1 MSTRKYFA
9 IVTDVGQ
16 SKIAQAVAG
25 GQKLNITTFLV
36 GDSNGEY
43 YIPTSDM
50 TAIKNEV
57 WRGTISEADVV
68 QDAQKLLRITTV
80 IPAEVSGFIVREIGL
95 LDETGELVAIGNA
108 PDLPKVRLEDGAS
121 TELKLTMRL
130 AVKNTEA
137 LSFTIDPHTVIMTKD
152 MLDTHNVD
160 SNAHS
165 ELFEGK
171 ADKAHTHNYAGSSS
185 AGGSA
190 ISAVKLEN
198 ARTISLSNDV
208 TGSITFDGS
217 ANKSITATLKNSGV
231 AAGTYGALDLVTK
244 NNGTV
249 WVSNNVGLHSTSA
262 ISTWT
267 AKQACKISF
276 RWKVSSESAGCDYL
290 NITAAGTQILA
301 NTGGST
307 EQTGTLTATLAA
319 NQTIVFT
326 YRKDGSVNN
335 GIDRAE
341 ISEIKYGAGTADP
354 STVIYENNVESYF
367 TIENDIYGFYPAIPI
382 PSVTVDVKGRVTK
395 AQTVYVT
402 PVIKSIISA
411 ITKSYIDS
419 IMIGAGTGGNNTA
432 LGVYTLYSN
441 TTGSYNTANGY
452 HALSSNTTGGF
463 NTANGFQALK
473 NNTTGSSNTAIG
485 VYALYSNTTGECNTA
500 NGFQALYLNITG
512 KRNTAL
518 GYYALCRNTT
528 GSNNTAIGY
537 CALYYNTTNENTA
550 VGYYALYSNTT
561 GLQNTAIGN
570 MVLYENTIGNHNT
583 AIGSSVLVSNTTG
596 SQNTAIGYD
605 ALRNNAT
612 GNNNTAIGYY
622 ALYYNTASNNIA
634 IGYYALFSN
643 TTGGYNTALGYQ
655 ALKSNTTGYGNTSIG
670 YNALLNNTTATYNT
684 AIGLNALNSNTTGG
698 SNTAIGDNALALNT
712 TAKYNTA
719 VGSGAMNNNTTGEG
733 NTAVG
738 QYTLTPNK
746 TGNYNTAIGSKALSA
761 SGNTSN
767 SYNTALGYNAGLN
780 LSSNSGSNTAIG
792 FDALAHEGQNC
803 YGNVAVGYKALGNK
817 YNISSGNVYN
827 NTVSYNTAVG
837 YNALGD
843 LISYTNCTGLGY
855 GSAVTGSN
863 QVQLGNTSVTVYAQK
878 ALVVRSDARDKLDI
892 EDSPLGLDFI
902 MKLRPRKYRMNSRE
916 AYFEQGKERDFTAT
930 NDGSKAGKRPHYGLV
945 AQEVK
950 EVMNELNVDFAGYL
964 DSKVDGGEDVLSL
977 GYAEFIAPMI
987 KAIQQQQQIIEQLQK
1002 EIELLKG

>member
-1 MSTRKYFA
+1 MKGGNVMSTRKYFA
-9 IVTDVGQ
+9 IMTDVGQ

-36 GDSNGEY
+36 GDGNGEY

-68 QDAQKLLRITTV
+68 QDAQKLLRITTT
-80 IPAEVSGFIVREIGL
+80 IPAEVSGFIVREVGL

-165 ELFEGK
+165 ELLEGK

-249 WVSNNVGLHSTSA
+249 WVSNNVGLHGTSA

-367 TIENDIYGFYPAIPI
+367 TIENDTYGFYPAIPI
-382 PSVTVDVKGRVTK
+382 PSVTVDAKGRVTK
-395 AQTVYVT
+395 AQTIYVT
-402 PVIKSIISA
+402 PAIKSIIST

-432 LGVYTLYSN
+432 LGVGSLNKN
-441 TTGSYNTANGY
+441 TTGNYNTANGVY
-452 HALSSNTTGGF
+452 ALSNNTTGNYNTANGNCALNNNTTGGD
-463 NTANGFQALK
+463 NTANGVYALY
-473 NNTTGSSNTAIG
+473 NNTTGNNNTANGRQALYSNTIGSSNTANGCYALSDNTTGYSNTANG
-485 VYALYSNTTGECNTA
+485 VYALYNNTAGNNNTA
-500 NGFQALYLNITG
+500 NGYGAL
-512 KRNTAL
+512 RN
-518 GYYALCRNTT
+518 NTT
-528 GSNNTAIGY
+528 GTNNTAIGHY
-537 CALYYNTTNENTA
+537 ALYYNVTSENTA
-550 VGYYALYSNTT
+550 VGYYALS
-561 GLQNTAIGN
+561 
-570 MVLYENTIGNHNT
+570 
-583 AIGSSVLVSNTTG
+583 
-596 SQNTAIGYD
+596 
-605 ALRNNAT
+605 
-612 GNNNTAIGYY
+612 
-622 ALYYNTASNNIA
+622 
-634 IGYYALFSN
+634 SN
-643 TTGGYNTALGYQ
+643 TTGGYNTALGFQ

-746 TGNYNTAIGSKALSA
+746 TGNYNTAIGSRALSA

-916 AYFEQGKERDFTAT
+916 AYFEEGKERDFTAT

-987 KAIQQQQQIIEQLQK
+987 KAIQQQQQIIEKLQK
-1002 EIELLKG
+1002 EIEVLKG

>member
-1 MSTRKYFA
+1 MMSTKKYFA
-9 IVTDVGQ
+9 IITDVGQ
-16 SKIAQAVAG
+16 SKIAEAVAG

-36 GDSNGEY
+36 GDGNGEY
-43 YIPTSDM
+43 YVPTSDM

-57 WRGTISEADVV
+57 WRGTISKADVV
-68 QDAQKLLRITTV
+68 QDAQKILRITTV
-80 IPAEVSGFIVREIGL
+80 IPAEVSGFIVREVGL
-95 LDETGELVAIGNA
+95 LDETGELVAIGNT

-160 SNAHS
+160 DNAHN

-171 ADKAHTHNYAGSSS
+171 ADKTGNIATAT
-185 AGGSA
+185 
-190 ISAVKLEN
+190 KLQT

-217 ANKSITATLKNSGV
+217 ANKTITATLKNSGV
-231 AAGTYGALDLVTK
+231 TAGTYGALDLVTK
-244 NNGTV
+244 NSGTV
-249 WVSNNVGLHSTSA
+249 WVSNNVGLHGTSA
-262 ISTWT
+262 ITTWK
-267 AKQACKISF
+267 AKQACKVSF
-276 RWKVSSESAGCDYL
+276 RWRVSSESVSCDYL
-290 NITAAGTQILA
+290 NITVAGTQILA
-301 NTGGST
+301 NTGGPT
-307 EQTGTLTATLAA
+307 EQTGTLTVELAA
-319 NQTIVFT
+319 NQTIIFT

-335 GIDRAE
+335 GADRAE
-341 ISEIKYGAGTADP
+341 ISEMKYGAGTAEP
-354 STVIYENNVESYF
+354 STVIYENNVDSYF
-367 TIENDIYGFYPAIPI
+367 EITNDKYGFYPAMPVPLFI
-382 PSVTVDVKGRVTK
+382 VDAKGRVTK
-395 AQTVYVT
+395 AQTVYVS
-402 PVIKSIISA
+402 PF
-411 ITKSYIDS
+411 ITKYYVNS
-419 IMIGAGTGGNNTA
+419 IMKGNGTGDNNTA
-432 LGVYTLYSN
+432 LGIYALYSN
-441 TTGSYNTANGY
+441 TIGHSNTANGY
-452 HALSSNTTGGF
+452 CALYSNTIGYQ
-463 NTANGFQALK
+463 NTANGHF
-473 NNTTGSSNTAIG
+473 
-485 VYALYSNTTGECNTA
+485 ALYSNTTGNNNTA
-500 NGFQALYLNITG
+500 NGHFAL
-512 KRNTAL
+512 RS
-518 GYYALCRNTT
+518 NTT
-528 GSNNTAIGY
+528 GSNNTANGY
-537 CALYYNTTNENTA
+537 CALRSNTTGSNNTA
-550 VGYYALYSNTT
+550 NGYYALYSNT
-561 GLQNTAIGN
+561 
-570 MVLYENTIGNHNT
+570 
-583 AIGSSVLVSNTTG
+583 
-596 SQNTAIGYD
+596 
-605 ALRNNAT
+605 
-612 GNNNTAIGYY
+612 
-622 ALYYNTASNNIA
+622 ASDNIA

-670 YNALLNNTTATYNT
+670 YNALLNNTTARYNT

-712 TAKYNTA
+712 TAVCNTA
-719 VGSGAMNNNTTGEG
+719 VGGAAMNNNTTGGG

-738 QYTLTPNK
+738 QYTLTTNK

-792 FDALAHEGQNC
+792 FDALAHEGQDC

-855 GSAVTGSN
+855 SSAVTGSN
-863 QVQLGNTSVTVYAQK
+863 QIQLGNTSVTVYAQK

-892 EDSPLGLDFI
+892 EDSPLGLNFI

-950 EVMNELNVDFAGYL
+950 EVMNDLGVDFAGYL
-964 DSKVDGGEDVLSL
+964 DSKIDGGEDVLSL

-987 KAIQQQQQIIEQLQK
+987 KAIQQQQHMIEQLQK

>member
-1 MSTRKYFA
+1 MMSTKKYFA
-9 IVTDVGQ
+9 IITDVGQ
-16 SKIAQAVAG
+16 SKIAEAVAG
-25 GQKLNITTFLV
+25 GQKLNVTTFLV
-36 GDSNGEY
+36 GDGNGEY
-43 YIPTSDM
+43 YVPTSDM

-57 WRGTISEADVV
+57 WRGTISKADVV
-68 QDAQKLLRITTV
+68 QDAQKILRITTV
-80 IPAEVSGFIVREIGL
+80 IPAEVSGFIVREIAL
-95 LDETGELVAIGNA
+95 LDETEELVAIGNT

-160 SNAHS
+160 SNAHN

-171 ADKAHTHNYAGSSS
+171 ADKTGNIATAT
-185 AGGSA
+185 
-190 ISAVKLEN
+190 KLQT

-217 ANKSITATLKNSGV
+217 ANKTITATLKNSGV
-231 AAGTYGALDLVTK
+231 TAGTYGALDLVTK
-244 NNGTV
+244 NSGTV
-249 WVSNNVGLHSTSA
+249 WVSNNVGLHGTSA
-262 ISTWT
+262 ITTWK
-267 AKQACKISF
+267 AKQACKVSF
-276 RWKVSSESAGCDYL
+276 RWRVSSESVSCDYL
-290 NITAAGTQILA
+290 NITVAGTQILA
-301 NTGGST
+301 NTGGPT
-307 EQTGTLTATLAA
+307 EQTGTLTVELAA
-319 NQTIVFT
+319 NQTIIFT

-335 GIDRAE
+335 GADRAE
-341 ISEIKYGAGTADP
+341 ISEMKYGAGTAEP
-354 STVIYENNVESYF
+354 STVIYENNVDSYF
-367 TIENDIYGFYPAIPI
+367 EITNDKYGFYPAMPVPLFI
-382 PSVTVDVKGRVTK
+382 VDAKGRVTK
-395 AQTVYVT
+395 AQTVYVS
-402 PVIKSIISA
+402 PF
-411 ITKSYIDS
+411 ITKYYVNS
-419 IMIGAGTGGNNTA
+419 IMKGNGTGDNNTA
-432 LGVYTLYSN
+432 LG
-441 TTGSYNTANGY
+441 
-452 HALSSNTTGGF
+452 
-463 NTANGFQALK
+463 
-473 NNTTGSSNTAIG
+473 I
-485 VYALYSNTTGECNTA
+485 YALYSNTTGSNNTA
-500 NGFQALYLNITG
+500 NGTCALCSNTTG
-512 KRNTAL
+512 NNNTAN
-518 GYYALCRNTT
+518 GYCTLRSNTTGGQNTANGHCALFSNTT
-528 GSNNTAIGY
+528 GSNNTANGY
-537 CALYYNTTNENTA
+537 F
-550 VGYYALYSNTT
+550 ALYSNTT
-561 GLQNTAIGN
+561 GSNNTANGYCA
-570 MVLYENTIGNHNT
+570 LR
-583 AIGSSVLVSNTTG
+583 SNTTG
-596 SQNTAIGYD
+596 S
-605 ALRNNAT
+605 
-612 GNNNTAIGYY
+612 NNTANGYY
-622 ALYYNTASNNIA
+622 ALYFNTASDNIA

-655 ALKSNTTGYGNTSIG
+655 ALKSNTTGYGNTAIG
-670 YNALLNNTTATYNT
+670 YNTLLNNTTARYNT
-684 AIGLNALNSNTTGG
+684 AIGLNALNSNTTGA

-712 TAKYNTA
+712 TAACNTA
-719 VGSGAMNNNTTGEG
+719 VGGAAMNNNTTGTG

-738 QYTLTPNK
+738 QYTLTTNK
-746 TGNYNTAIGSKALSA
+746 TGNYNTAIGSRALSA

-792 FDALAHEGQNC
+792 FDALAHEGQDC

-855 GSAVTGSN
+855 SSAVTGSN
-863 QVQLGNTSVTVYAQK
+863 QIQLGNTSVTVYAQK

-892 EDSPLGLDFI
+892 EDSPLGLNFI

-916 AYFEQGKERDFTAT
+916 AYFEEDKERDFTAT

-964 DSKVDGGEDVLSL
+964 DSKIDGGEDVLSL

-987 KAIQQQQQIIEQLQK
+987 KAIQQQQHMIEQLQK

>member
-1 MSTRKYFA
+1 MMSTKKYFA
-9 IVTDVGQ
+9 IITDVGQ
-16 SKIAQAVAG
+16 SKIAEAVAG

-36 GDSNGEY
+36 GDGNGEY
-43 YIPTSDM
+43 YVPTSDM

-57 WRGTISEADVV
+57 WRGTISKADVV
-68 QDAQKLLRITTV
+68 QDAQKILRITTV
-80 IPAEVSGFIVREIGL
+80 IPAEVSGFIVREVGL
-95 LDETGELVAIGNA
+95 LDETGELVAIGNT

-160 SNAHS
+160 DNAHN

-171 ADKAHTHNYAGSSS
+171 ADKTGNIATAT
-185 AGGSA
+185 
-190 ISAVKLEN
+190 KLQT

-217 ANKSITATLKNSGV
+217 ANKTITATLKNSGV
-231 AAGTYGALDLVTK
+231 TAGTYGALDLVTK
-244 NNGTV
+244 NSGTV
-249 WVSNNVGLHSTSA
+249 WVSNNVGLHGTSA
-262 ISTWT
+262 ITTWK
-267 AKQACKISF
+267 AKQACKVSF
-276 RWKVSSESAGCDYL
+276 RWRVSSESVSCDYL
-290 NITAAGTQILA
+290 NITVAGTQILA
-301 NTGGST
+301 NTGGPT
-307 EQTGTLTATLAA
+307 EQTGTLTVELAA
-319 NQTIVFT
+319 NQTIIFT

-335 GIDRAE
+335 GADRAE
-341 ISEIKYGAGTADP
+341 ISEMKYGAGTAEP
-354 STVIYENNVESYF
+354 STVIYENNVDSYF
-367 TIENDIYGFYPAIPI
+367 EITNDKYGFYPAMPVPLFI
-382 PSVTVDVKGRVTK
+382 VDAKGRVTK
-395 AQTVYVT
+395 AQTVYVS
-402 PVIKSIISA
+402 PF
-411 ITKSYIDS
+411 ITKYYVNS
-419 IMIGAGTGGNNTA
+419 IMKGNGTGDNNTA
-432 LGVYTLYSN
+432 LGIYALYSN
-441 TTGSYNTANGY
+441 TIGHSNTANGY
-452 HALSSNTTGGF
+452 CALYSNTIGYQ
-463 NTANGFQALK
+463 NTANGYF
-473 NNTTGSSNTAIG
+473 
-485 VYALYSNTTGECNTA
+485 ALYSNTTGNNNTA
-500 NGFQALYLNITG
+500 NGHFALRSNTTGHSNTANGYCALRSNTTGHSNTANGYCALCSNTTGGQNTANGYCALYSNTIG
-512 KRNTAL
+512 YQNTAN
-518 GYYALCRNTT
+518 GYFALYSNTTGNNNTANGHFALRSNTT
-528 GSNNTAIGY
+528 GSNNTANGY
-537 CALYYNTTNENTA
+537 CALRSNTTGSNNTA
-550 VGYYALYSNTT
+550 NGYYALYSNT
-561 GLQNTAIGN
+561 
-570 MVLYENTIGNHNT
+570 
-583 AIGSSVLVSNTTG
+583 
-596 SQNTAIGYD
+596 
-605 ALRNNAT
+605 
-612 GNNNTAIGYY
+612 
-622 ALYYNTASNNIA
+622 ASDNIA

-670 YNALLNNTTATYNT
+670 YNALLNNTTARYNT

-712 TAKYNTA
+712 TAVCNTA
-719 VGSGAMNNNTTGEG
+719 VGGAAMNNNTTGGG

-738 QYTLTPNK
+738 QYTLTTNK

-792 FDALAHEGQNC
+792 FDALAHEGQDC

-855 GSAVTGSN
+855 SSAVTGSN
-863 QVQLGNTSVTVYAQK
+863 QIQLGNTSVTVYAQK

-892 EDSPLGLDFI
+892 EDSPLGLNFI

-950 EVMNELNVDFAGYL
+950 EVMNDLGVDFAGYL
-964 DSKVDGGEDVLSL
+964 DSKIDGGEDVLSL

-987 KAIQQQQQIIEQLQK
+987 KAIQQQQHMIEQLQK